1 MLVDSFAKAGIMAI
15 PLQPDD
21 DQPDI
26 LFLAVDDAAEAAK
39 ELASGL
45 FTISD
50 VEPKDKETA
59 FFMRGP
65 ENAEQV
71 EKLCSRFS
79 VAAEWSEGRDSP
91 LTLTGMTNDV
101 KLAKTEYLQFLKERV
116 TYESSSQLQGRFC
129 LEYLERFCSK
139 SIDRISAEF
148 EFCRAE
154 VMLTARPYP
163 RIVTK
168 VTEEGRQPLQAKI
181 TELLKQ
187 LHFKRGDIKKHGA
200 NKYMDSNDF
209 QREKE
214 KIETKSEVVISVEPE
229 DEEDYEFYDAEMV
242 SPMEVPTQPESI
254 LLSSRPSL
262 TASSK
267 TVSLFTGDI
276 CSHRADAIVNAANER
291 LDHIGGLAAHIVRC
305 AGHQVQEESDALVA
319 KQPRRLL
326 STGQAL
332 KTGPGR
338 LTATKC
344 IIHTVAPSWP
354 FGARAPAKFEKVNA
368 LLRQA
373 VHSSLKLASDL
384 NLRSIAFPAIGA
396 GIFGCPSDVVAENMI
411 RAADEFFSESS
422 GSSLHQIDF
431 VMRSV
436 DKDNVSSFTKALSTR
451 LEPAI
456 EFPRSSISRP
466 APFMAAEKVPS
477 RRNREPKP
485 ERVSKESEST
495 TIPKPKRG
503 NVSVSLRTGDI
514 TKEKVDAIIN
524 SAAQKLNL
532 DSGLASKAIS
542 RAAGSKLQE
551 ECVTSVKINGQLKP
565 NQIRVT
571 AGYDLPA
578 SHVLHLLCPQSP
590 KDLASVINKCLKKAS
605 ELKLSSVAFP
615 AIGTGGIGM
624 ADKEAADALFAG
636 IEKFLS
642 KDRKSSLQTVV
653 VIVYD
658 ESKLPAFQSAFE
670 KFSSNSRTAD
680 KKPRSRSPSPSPE
693 PALPA
698 NEAVLSN
705 GCHVKVE
712 QGNVTTDTT
721 DVAVATLG
729 VVLNTVLD
737 ADTSAKSQWKEKR
750 KGLASSGVTDLTVSK
765 LKCRHVY
772 VVGPSSYDA
781 SQNDAANSQ
790 KISSLVEQCLLMA
803 NTAKLSSIS
812 VPAIGTGGLKYS
824 NALCAKA
831 ILHAAKAFAANV
843 SSPSLKLIR
852 ISMFDNHRVKDFE
865 KELQSQFPSA
875 SSPRAPGM
883 WTKLVGSMKSSWA
896 SISSSFTPSVPFP
909 SFKRKKKLREV
920 IADDPDV
927 VHLAIVGNS
936 NRACNN
942 AWERL
947 QTAVDSHCTRRE
959 YDGKLPSNI
968 NEGELKKFTAE
979 MGVALSVK
987 VIDSKPRIYLDG
999 LRDDVTET
1007 MIKLGKRVNEI
1018 LEEEHRALE
1027 IETFAEKITWSW
1039 QVDDAAPFKAFSKE
1053 ENWKI
1058 EKDYQEN
1065 PASSCSVPISD
1076 EVYKLDFAATE
1087 KMTAK
1092 KGKKK
1097 VAVVRK
1103 FLEHAAVD
1111 VPSLWSC
1118 RKLGSELLRFLL
1130 PSDSE
1135 EYQRV
1140 TKAFNS
1146 TFANNSAKIQ
1156 KVERVECPD
1165 LYHGYLNKKKTLEEK
1180 RKQEIESGKAVL
1192 KLELFHGTA
1201 TDHHN
1206 IDQIITHGFN
1216 RSYAGKAAGTAFGQ
1230 GVYFAKMSSLSHRY
1244 TKPDLNGDRT
1254 MFYCYVLMGLSVVGN
1269 PSMVE
1274 PPLTDPSASK
1284 VDRYDST
1291 VNNLKNPTIFVSC
1304 YRDYM
1309 AFPAYVITYRLEAKY
1324 ETDLVQM
1331 AQISQASAKQR
1342 KITRKEVTTGGA
1354 AVEYPPTWTSKT
1366 DDDRTTRVSL
1376 DSSSQEYKTIS
1387 GKFTSTLMT
1396 YSASIQTIERIENP
1410 AKFQLF
1416 AHARELLA
1424 KKRASKIKSG
1434 EAFLELELFHG
1445 TSEDTVQH
1453 IIDQGFNRIY
1463 ARAAVGKLYGAGVY
1477 FAKDSAV
1484 SYNYAQPNAQLHRRM
1499 FLCNVL
1505 IGLSTVGKQHLLEPL
1520 VIDSRVS
1527 VTDRY
1532 DTTVNNAMNPEIF
1545 VSCYRDNWAYPAYL
1559 ITFV

>member
-214 KIETKSEVVISVEPE
+214 KIETKSEVVI
-229 DEEDYEFYDAEMV
+229 
-242 SPMEVPTQPESI
+242 
-254 LLSSRPSL
+254 
-262 TASSK
+262 
-267 TVSLFTGDI
+267 
-276 CSHRADAIVNAANER
+276 
-291 LDHIGGLAAHIVRC
+291 
-305 AGHQVQEESDALVA
+305 
-319 KQPRRLL
+319 
-326 STGQAL
+326 AL
-332 KTGPGR
+332 KQD
-338 LTATKC
+338 
-344 IIHTVAPSWP
+344 
-354 FGARAPAKFEKVNA
+354 FEK
-368 LLRQA
+368 
-373 VHSSLKLASDL
+373 
-384 NLRSIAFPAIGA
+384 
-396 GIFGCPSDVVAENMI
+396 
-411 RAADEFFSESS
+411 
-422 GSSLHQIDF
+422 
-431 VMRSV
+431 
-436 DKDNVSSFTKALSTR
+436 
-451 LEPAI
+451 
-456 EFPRSSISRP
+456 
-466 APFMAAEKVPS
+466 
-477 RRNREPKP
+477 
-485 ERVSKESEST
+485 
-495 TIPKPKRG
+495 
-503 NVSVSLRTGDI
+503 
-514 TKEKVDAIIN
+514 
-524 SAAQKLNL
+524 AQ
-532 DSGLASKAIS
+532 
-542 RAAGSKLQE
+542 
-551 ECVTSVKINGQLKP
+551 
-565 NQIRVT
+565 
-571 AGYDLPA
+571 
-578 SHVLHLLCPQSP
+578 
-590 KDLASVINKCLKKAS
+590 
-605 ELKLSSVAFP
+605 
-615 AIGTGGIGM
+615 
-624 ADKEAADALFAG
+624 
-636 IEKFLS
+636 
-642 KDRKSSLQTVV
+642 
-653 VIVYD
+653 
-658 ESKLPAFQSAFE
+658 
-670 KFSSNSRTAD
+670 
-680 KKPRSRSPSPSPE
+680 
-693 PALPA
+693 
-698 NEAVLSN
+698 
-705 GCHVKVE
+705 
-712 QGNVTTDTT
+712 
-721 DVAVATLG
+721 
-729 VVLNTVLD
+729 
-737 ADTSAKSQWKEKR
+737 
-750 KGLASSGVTDLTVSK
+750 
-765 LKCRHVY
+765 
-772 VVGPSSYDA
+772 
-781 SQNDAANSQ
+781 
-790 KISSLVEQCLLMA
+790 
-803 NTAKLSSIS
+803 
-812 VPAIGTGGLKYS
+812 
-824 NALCAKA
+824 
-831 ILHAAKAFAANV
+831 
-843 SSPSLKLIR
+843 
-852 ISMFDNHRVKDFE
+852 DFE

-1146 TFANNSAKIQ
+1146 TFINNSAKIQ

-1192 KLELFHGTA
+1192 ELELFHGTA
-1201 TDHHN
+1201 TDRHN
-1206 IDQIITHGFN
+1206 IGQIITHGFN
-1216 RSYAGKAAGTAFGQ
+1216 RSYAGKAAGTAYGQ

-1387 GKFTSTLMT
+1387 GKFTSTLMI